1 MKRLLLFLPFLLAAC
16 DKKDAIVARSALVGF
31 LISLT
36 LLTIVIPTLA
46 RVFSFKPLQ
55 VFLESISRWV
65 YLATFWIGMIL
76 TGSGVFSWLNSGYLS
91 EPWAISILII
101 GIGTVV
107 GSLYLKKWHE
117 GIEEREYL
125 TSFVKILVLAVAV
138 VLAIQVLIN

>member
-1 MKRLLLFLPFLLAAC
+1 MKQLFLILPFLLAAC
-16 DKKDAIVARSALVGF
+16 DKQDAIVARSALVGF
-31 LISLT
+31 LISLA
-36 LLTIVIPTLA
+36 LLTIVVPTFTK
-46 RVFSFKPLQ
+46 VFSLEPLR

-76 TGSGVFSWLNSGYLS
+76 TGSGVFSWLNAGFSS
-91 EPWAISILII
+91 EPEAISILII

-125 TSFVKILVLAVAV
+125 TSFVKILVLVIAV
-138 VLAIQVLIN
+138 VLAIQILIN